1 MLANHTN
8 LPPPPFPHIAPR
20 STTGSG
26 IPVAAHCF
34 RSTIDGTEHLALV
47 HGHVSPTASNSN
59 GSSYDG
65 PEVLVHV
72 HHERTV
78 ADLLDL
84 SPPSSSSA
92 SSPANGNG
100 NGNGSHAPQGSLDA
114 ALRSVQAAGSG
125 VVLYIRGQSARHLGM
140 AQELNALQGRS
151 CELYG
156 MDLKDAALAAQMLRS
171 LGVTRVALAG
181 ADGQMATALRSCG
194 LAVRQVAAAGAVS
207 SSNGHAVSNGVQ
219 RPLTAAR

>member
-1 MLANHTN
+1 M
-8 LPPPPFPHIAPR
+8 
-20 STTGSG
+20 
-26 IPVAAHCF
+26 
-34 RSTIDGTEHLALV
+34 
-47 HGHVSPTASNSN
+47 HGHVSPTASTSN
-59 GSSYDG
+59 GSSHDA

-72 HHERTV
+72 HHERAV

-84 SPPSSSSA
+84 APSTSSSS
-92 SSPANGNG
+92 SSPSNG

-114 ALRSVQAAGSG
+114 ALRSVQDAGSG
-125 VVLYIRGQSARHLGM
+125 VVLYIRGQSARHLGL

-156 MDLKDAALAAQMLRS
+156 MDLKDAALAAQMLRA

-181 ADGQMATALRSCG
+181 GDGQMATALRSCG
-194 LAVRQVAAAGAVS
+194 LAVRQVAGAAVG